1 MKRFIIILTAAAS
14 LLFLSTVAG
23 AKDYTIGTGDILS
36 IRVWGED
43 SLGADVKV
51 RPDGKISLPGVGD
64 IKAAGVTPMA
74 LQNAIAARLRG
85 LVHEPMVSV
94 MVHMSS
100 NNAVVVYGPGVRSS
114 VLTLDGRT
122 TVLELLAKVAPETG
136 ADLDNATLSRGE
148 QVLARGFRNLYL
160 EGKGTSDIVLQPGD
174 RLYIPL
180 RENRFVFVMGAVEK
194 PVSVPHYDGMTFLEA
209 VNMAGGFTKF
219 ADRNSSVVVRQDAS
233 GKKNIPVRA
242 GDLTEKGD
250 SSQNIRLQG
259 GDYILVR
266 KGWF

>member
-1 MKRFIIILTAAAS
+1 MKRTILVLTLA
-14 LLFLSTVAG
+14 LCGLFLSSFAV
-23 AKDYTIGTGDILS
+23 AKDYSIGIGDILS

-64 IKAAGVTPMA
+64 LKADGVTPMA
-74 LQNAIAARLRG
+74 LQSAIAARLRG
-85 LVHEPMVSV
+85 IVNEPMVSV

-100 NNAVVVYGPGVRSS
+100 NNAVVIYGPGVRSS
-114 VLTLDGRT
+114 VMALEGRT
-122 TVLELLAKVAPETG
+122 TVLELLAKVAPESG
-136 ADLDNATLSRGE
+136 ADLDNATLSRGD
-148 QVLARGFRNLYL
+148 QVLAKGFRNIYL
-160 EGKGTSDIVLQPGD
+160 EGKEVSDIVLLPGD
-174 RLYIPL
+174 RIFVPL

-194 PVSVPHYDGMTFLEA
+194 PASLPHYDGMTFLEA
-209 VNMAGGFTKF
+209 VTMAGGFTKF
-219 ADRNSSVVVRQDAS
+219 ADRNGSVVVRQSTS
-233 GKKNIPVRA
+233 GKQNIAVRA

-250 SSQNIRLQG
+250 NSQNIRLQG

>member
-1 MKRFIIILTAAAS
+1 MKRIILVLTAVCG
-14 LLFLSTVAG
+14 LFFSSFAV
-23 AKDYTIGTGDILS
+23 AKDYTIGTGDVLS
-36 IRVWGED
+36 IRIWGED

-64 IKAAGVTPMA
+64 IKADGVTPMA
-74 LQNAIAARLRG
+74 LQGAIAARLRG
-85 LVHEPMVSV
+85 IVNEPMVSV
-94 MVHMSS
+94 MVHMSN
-100 NNAVVVYGPGVRSS
+100 NNAVVIYGPGVRSG
-114 VLTLDGRT
+114 VMALEGRT
-122 TVLELLAKVAPETG
+122 TVLELLAKVAPESG
-136 ADLDNATLSRGE
+136 ADMDNATLSRGDR
-148 QVLARGFRNLYL
+148 VLSKGFRKLYL
-160 EGKGTSDIVLQPGD
+160 EGKETSDIVLMPGD
-174 RLYIPL
+174 RIYIPL

-194 PVSVPHYDGMTFLEA
+194 PASLPHYDGMTFLEA

-219 ADRNSSVVVRQDAS
+219 ADRNSSVVVRQDSS
-233 GKKNIPVRA
+233 GKQNITVRA